1 LPLTTEQAT
10 LIKNS
15 KDFSRNGALLNE
27 DKLKLREIDTELAK
41 IKLTYGENV
50 LAETNNY
57 QLILTT
63 DLKAYRMAKRN
74 GRKFGKIKE
83 LEGWVSL
90 LIFELLAFFVT
101 YIDNRYAKKLPLLPE
116 KIISRQRIR

>member
-1 LPLTTEQAT
+1 M
-10 LIKNS
+10 
-15 KDFSRNGALLNE
+15 ALKKWPQVWQNQ
-27 DKLKLREIDTELAK
+27 K
-41 IKLTYGENV
+41 
-50 LAETNNY
+50 
-57 QLILTT
+57 
-63 DLKAYRMAKRN
+63 
-74 GRKFGKIKE
+74 